1 MKATDL
7 RAKSA
12 DELQAEVL
20 RLQKEH
26 FALRM
31 QRASGQL
38 GQSHLFQTLHD
49 TPNSQS
55 LQMWQQ
61 QSIKKVCLNLMHLD
75 YCRQKG
81 PTQKQI
87 SPIKNE
93 K

>member
-38 GQSHLFQTLHD
+38 GQSHLLKEVRRDLARVKTIMKEASD
-49 TPNSQS
+49 
-55 LQMWQQ
+55 
-61 QSIKKVCLNLMHLD
+61 D
-75 YCRQKG
+75 
-81 PTQKQI
+81 
-87 SPIKNE
+87 
-93 K
+93 